1 VNASGD
7 QTPRTRPAQPGQPG
21 QNRRD
26 PWIAGLT
33 MAALAAV
40 CAVISYNDGLLLIRL
55 AGAVGR
61 VAYLYPLLP
70 DGLIVISTAAMYEAA
85 RAGIRRPRWAIAG
98 IVLGAGLTVAMNAAA
113 GAVQSWLFALADLF
127 VPVVFFVA
135 LEILIWLIRRGRG
148 GGSQAVTPATP
159 GHCPHQVA
167 LTREDAVRVAYGH
180 ARDCL
185 DEPVSIRQLAATFRM
200 TRDRVAE
207 LARPVPSEPPRA
219 APPAALGAGV
229 AGAVTDSQPA
239 PATLNGQAR

>member
-1 VNASGD
+1 MNASGD
-7 QTPRTRPAQPGQPG
+7 QPPATRS
-21 QNRRD
+21 R

-55 AGAVGR
+55 AGAHGR

-85 RAGIRRPRWAIAG
+85 RAGIPRPRWAIAG
-98 IVLGAGLTVAMNAAA
+98 IVVGAGLTVAMNAGA

-148 GGSQAVTPATP
+148 GVFPEPAPATC
-159 GHCPHQVA
+159 GHQPPLSLDDVIKEAAAHLSKRQIAAAFEVSRA
-167 LTREDAVRVAYGH
+167 RV
-180 ARDCL
+180 DKVL
-185 DEPVSIRQLAATFRM
+185 
-200 TRDRVAE
+200 
-207 LARPVPSEPPRA
+207 
-219 APPAALGAGV
+219 PPAPNV
-229 AGAVTDSQPA
+229 AGADVPPSV
-239 PATLNGQAR
+239 PATLNGSAPDA